1 MAARVAAALSELMG
15 GHPFCQIIGPA
26 AVKAAVSAFEQV
38 DIARGSRARRGSSL
52 RARRALV
59 GAWGHTA
66 RFLSVILCHDGIRN
80 PFVRIRIS
88 YKKIQGLSITRRI
101 LRAPFPSAHARFS
114 SRTARIFASARLDI
128 SLQHMRA
135 FPFGACTIFISDRPY
150 FASARLDISLQHMRA
165 FPFGACAILV
175 PNRTYFCLGALAS
188 RRPCRKRS
196 KNSTSK
202 MRRGTGNRPHF
213 LVE

>member
-101 LRAPFPSAHARFS
+101 LRALFPSAHARLS
-114 SRTARIFASARLDI
+114 SRTARIFVSARL
-128 SLQHMRA
+128 LRA
-135 FPFGACTIFISDRPY
+135 APVEKGRKIVRRKCGAALETVRIFW
-150 FASARLDISLQHMRA
+150 
-165 FPFGACAILV
+165 
-175 PNRTYFCLGALAS
+175 
-188 RRPCRKRS
+188 
-196 KNSTSK
+196 
-202 MRRGTGNRPHF
+202 
-213 LVE
+213 

>member
-1 MAARVAAALSELMG
+1 MAARVAAALSELMD

-52 RARRALV
+52 RARRAFV

-114 SRTARIFASARLDI
+114 SRIAHILPRRAWTFPFSTCALFPSAHARFLFRIAHIFASARL
-128 SLQHMRA
+128 LRA
-135 FPFGACTIFISDRPY
+135 APVEKGRKIVRRKCGAALETVRIFW
-150 FASARLDISLQHMRA
+150 
-165 FPFGACAILV
+165 
-175 PNRTYFCLGALAS
+175 
-188 RRPCRKRS
+188 
-196 KNSTSK
+196 
-202 MRRGTGNRPHF
+202 
-213 LVE
+213 

>member
-52 RARRALV
+52 RARRAFV

-88 YKKIQGLSITRRI
+88 YKKIQGLSITRRMHDSRLGSPI
-101 LRAPFPSAHARFS
+101 FCLGALGHFPSAHARLSLRRMHDFHPGSPIFCLGALGHFPSAHARFS
-114 SRTARIFASARLDI
+114 LRRMRDSCSESHIFLPR
-128 SLQHMRA
+128 RA
-135 FPFGACTIFISDRPY
+135 C
-150 FASARLDISLQHMRA
+150 FAPPL
-165 FPFGACAILV
+165 
-175 PNRTYFCLGALAS
+175 
-188 RRPCRKRS
+188 S
-196 KNSTSK
+196 KK
-202 MRRGTGNRPHF
+202 
-213 LVE
+213 VEK

>member
-1 MAARVAAALSELMG
+1 MAARVAAALSKLMG

-38 DIARGSRARRGSSL
+38 DIARGPRARRGSSL
-52 RARRALV
+52 RARRAFV

-66 RFLSVILCHDGIRN
+66 RFLSVILCHDGIRK
-80 PFVRIRIS
+80 PFVKIRIS

-101 LRAPFPSAHARFS
+101 LRALFPSSHARFS
-114 SRTARIFASARLDI
+114 SRIAHILPR
-128 SLQHMRA
+128 RA
-135 FPFGACTIFISDRPY
+135 WTFPFGTCAIFVSDRTY
-150 FASARLDISLQHMRA
+150 FASTRISFLRMRD
-165 FPFGACAILV
+165 FHPRPPV
-175 PNRTYFCLGALAS
+175 FCLGALAS
-188 RRPCRKRS
+188 RRLCRKRS

>member
-15 GHPFCQIIGPA
+15 GHPFFQIIGPA

-52 RARRALV
+52 RARRAFV

-88 YKKIQGLSITRRI
+88 YKKIQGLSITRRMHDSRLGSPI
-101 LRAPFPSAHARFS
+101 FCLGALGHFPSAHAR
-114 SRTARIFASARLDI
+114 L
-128 SLQHMRA
+128 SLRRMRDFHPGPPVFLPRRA
-135 FPFGACTIFISDRPY
+135 WTFPFF
-150 FASARLDISLQHMRA
+150 
-165 FPFGACAILV
+165 ACAIFI
-175 PNRTYFCLGALAS
+175 PDCPYFCLGALAS

>member
-38 DIARGSRARRGSSL
+38 DIARGSRARRGSSLRARRGSSL

-88 YKKIQGLSITRRI
+88 YKKIQGLSITRRMHDSRLGSPI
-101 LRAPFPSAHARFS
+101 FCLGALGHFPSSHARFS
-114 SRTARIFASARLDI
+114 SRTARIFASARL
-128 SLQHMRA
+128 LRA
-135 FPFGACTIFISDRPY
+135 APVEKGRKIVRRKCGAALETVRIFW
-150 FASARLDISLQHMRA
+150 
-165 FPFGACAILV
+165 
-175 PNRTYFCLGALAS
+175 
-188 RRPCRKRS
+188 
-196 KNSTSK
+196 
-202 MRRGTGNRPHF
+202 
-213 LVE
+213 

>member
-15 GHPFCQIIGPA
+15 GHPFCQIISPA

-52 RARRALV
+52 RARRAFV

-128 SLQHMRA
+128 SLLRMRDFHPGLPVFLPRRA
-135 FPFGACTIFISDRPY
+135 F
-150 FASARLDISLQHMRA
+150 FAPPL
-165 FPFGACAILV
+165 
-175 PNRTYFCLGALAS
+175 
-188 RRPCRKRS
+188 S
-196 KNSTSK
+196 KK
-202 MRRGTGNRPHF
+202 
-213 LVE
+213 VEK

>member
-52 RARRALV
+52 RARRAFV

-88 YKKIQGLSITRRI
+88 YKKIQGLSITRRMHDSHLGSSI
-101 LRAPFPSAHARFS
+101 FCLGALGHFPSSHARFS
-114 SRTARIFASARLDI
+114 SRTARIFASARL
-128 SLQHMRA
+128 LRA
-135 FPFGACTIFISDRPY
+135 APVEKGRKIVRRKCGAALETVRIFW
-150 FASARLDISLQHMRA
+150 
-165 FPFGACAILV
+165 
-175 PNRTYFCLGALAS
+175 
-188 RRPCRKRS
+188 
-196 KNSTSK
+196 
-202 MRRGTGNRPHF
+202 
-213 LVE
+213 

>member
-15 GHPFCQIIGPA
+15 GHSFFQIIGPA

-38 DIARGSRARRGSSL
+38 DIARGPRARRGSSL
-52 RARRALV
+52 RARRAFV

-88 YKKIQGLSITRRI
+88 YKKIQGLSITRRMHDSH
-101 LRAPFPSAHARFS
+101 LGS
-114 SRTARIFASARLDI
+114 SI
-128 SLQHMRA
+128 
-135 FPFGACTIFISDRPY
+135 
-150 FASARLDISLQHMRA
+150 
-165 FPFGACAILV
+165 
-175 PNRTYFCLGALAS
+175 FCLGALAS

>member
-15 GHPFCQIIGPA
+15 GHPFCQIISPA

-52 RARRALV
+52 RARRAFV

-135 FPFGACTIFISDRPY
+135 LFPSAHARLSSRTARIFV
-150 FASARLDISLQHMRA
+150 SARLLRA
-165 FPFGACAILV
+165 APVEKGRKIVRRKCGA
-175 PNRTYFCLGALAS
+175 ALETV
-188 RRPCRKRS
+188 RI
-196 KNSTSK
+196 
-202 MRRGTGNRPHF
+202 F
-213 LVE
+213 W

>member
-52 RARRALV
+52 RARRAFV

-114 SRTARIFASARLDI
+114 SRIVHILPR
-128 SLQHMRA
+128 RA
-135 FPFGACTIFISDRPY
+135 WTFPFF
-150 FASARLDISLQHMRA
+150 
-165 FPFGACAILV
+165 ACAIFI
-175 PNRTYFCLGALAS
+175 PDRPYFCLGALAS

>member
-15 GHPFCQIIGPA
+15 GHSFFQIIGPA

-38 DIARGSRARRGSSL
+38 DIARGSRARRGSSSL
-52 RARRALV
+52 ARRAFV

-114 SRTARIFASARLDI
+114 SRIAHILSRRAWTFPFSTCAHFPSAHARLSSRTAHI
-128 SLQHMRA
+128 LSRRA
-135 FPFGACTIFISDRPY
+135 WTFPFF
-150 FASARLDISLQHMRA
+150 
-165 FPFGACAILV
+165 ACAIFI
-175 PNRTYFCLGALAS
+175 PDCPYFCLGALAS

>member
-38 DIARGSRARRGSSL
+38 DIACGPYARRGSSL
-52 RARRALV
+52 RARRALA

-88 YKKIQGLSITRRI
+88 YKKIQGLSITRRMHDSHLGSSI
-101 LRAPFPSAHARFS
+101 FCLGALGHFPSSHARFS
-114 SRTARIFASARLDI
+114 SRTARIFASARL
-128 SLQHMRA
+128 LRA
-135 FPFGACTIFISDRPY
+135 APVEKGRKIVRRKCGAALETVRIFW
-150 FASARLDISLQHMRA
+150 
-165 FPFGACAILV
+165 
-175 PNRTYFCLGALAS
+175 
-188 RRPCRKRS
+188 
-196 KNSTSK
+196 
-202 MRRGTGNRPHF
+202 
-213 LVE
+213 